1 MAAPNIDIIAASLRS
16 CSLARGAVSSPEPP
30 PFRPIGV
37 DLPSEGSTGGAVV
50 EAADTT
56 LELNSEVALPY
67 HWEQCLDLK
76 TGKIYYIN
84 WSTGAKSME
93 DPRKFAG
100 FRDRYYSDED
110 EEEEDGDD
118 ADDEN
123 DGVEDDDDGGD
134 SSEDSATTD
143 SDDNGNCS
151 SAFSSSSSASS
162 RDTIERGCGAGGWRG
177 GVAAGGSVLVAAGCR
192 VCMMYVMIPK
202 REEECPRCGGH
213 VLHFSRSGDR

>member
-16 CSLARGAVSSPEPP
+16 CSLARG
-30 PFRPIGV
+30 R
-37 DLPSEGSTGGAVV
+37 EGSTGGAVV

-84 WSTGAKSME
+84 WSTGEIHGGSAE
-93 DPRKFAG
+93 VRRIPRQ
-100 FRDRYYSDED
+100 
-110 EEEEDGDD
+110 DGDD

-151 SAFSSSSSASS
+151 SAFS
-162 RDTIERGCGAGGWRG
+162 RGAGGWRG